1 MKRMIDASVG
11 KCIKFID
18 PPFKKKHSF
27 FLEKCM
33 LIGQNQCGRNII
45 PMPVNG
51 LLVKL
56 SLDPLL
62 ADAALAGISKCP
74 EALLGDAQDRWQ
86 PLAVDTPDVRAAH
99 DFHEWLEALPGVEQ
113 VDVIYV
119 GFDELSPT
127 ETAP

>member
-1 MKRMIDASVG
+1 M
-11 KCIKFID
+11 
-18 PPFKKKHSF
+18 P
-27 FLEKCM
+27 
-33 LIGQNQCGRNII
+33 IGQNQCGRNII